1 MRVEMQYTFG
11 TDSWTSVPVAALL
24 EILSRPPI
32 FAIIRIAVRLR
43 ALHHKTWR
51 QVQGRLESP
60 VGTEDALPGDLDGS
74 VADAKRLR
82 TLKPTLQP
90 HSPSKTC
97 RQWYCP

>member
-51 QVQGRLESP
+51 QFQDRLESR
-60 VGTEDALPGDLDGS
+60 PGRKMLYQVTWAAQS
-74 VADAKRLR
+74 LM
-82 TLKPTLQP
+82 QN
-90 HSPSKTC
+90 
-97 RQWYCP
+97 CP